1 MRALSECMS
10 ADKPGLNPNDKKK
23 KKKKQGAIKYIV
35 KKQSAIKYVVGL
47 MKANFPVAPCK

>member
-10 ADKPGLNPNDKKK
+10 ADKPGLNPNDK